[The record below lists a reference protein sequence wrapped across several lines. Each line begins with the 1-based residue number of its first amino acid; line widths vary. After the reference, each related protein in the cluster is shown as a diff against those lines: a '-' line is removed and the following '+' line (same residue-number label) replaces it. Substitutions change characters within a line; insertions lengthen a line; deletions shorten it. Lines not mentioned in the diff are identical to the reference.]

1 MADAVP
7 LFGFD
12 LSSGLQL
19 IVEQS
24 FGATAA
30 AAPAAAQFMNVT
42 VPPGVSSGQTVCV
55 QTPAGMSV
63 TAVVP
68 AGVGAGQVFQLAI
81 PTAPPPPPVVQAVA
95 VTSPQPQPT
104 TLKRSFSIK
113 GLQMQG
119 GGAPRDLPT
128 VQAEAVEVVVDPEA
142 AAVPTLVPASAASA
156 SGGAVAVAPANP

>member
-1 MADAVP
+1 VADAVP

-24 FGATAA
+24 FGAAA
-30 AAPAAAQFMNVT
+30 AAVPAAAQFMNVT

-95 VTSPQPQPT
+95 VASPQPT

>member
-24 FGATAA
+24 FGAAA

-68 AGVGAGQVFQLAI
+68 AGVGAGQSR
-81 PTAPPPPPVVQAVA
+81 
-95 VTSPQPQPT
+95 TSAGVGAGAGLMPLRRP
-104 TLKRSFSIK
+104 IK
-113 GLQMQG
+113 K
-119 GGAPRDLPT
+119 D
-128 VQAEAVEVVVDPEA
+128 
-142 AAVPTLVPASAASA
+142 
-156 SGGAVAVAPANP
+156 